1 MYLKI
6 AKEKVKYE
14 IPMLNGEPLLIK
26 IENVEENVREETITI
41 TTGSTGTTVITE
53 ITGTTGNTGT
63 TETIVVTGNTGTTE
77 TIVVTGNTGTTKIS
91 RDIRFAQLKIGTH
104 VESNYLSSDEP
115 YNGIIDGL
123 AYSINLDLTELDA
136 NGNIISEKKSYD
148 TTLIKLLKEK
158 VKTTLSLTDDD
169 LNVLAEVEWRNEPQT
184 IRLTIPVVEVIENS
198 YYRGLMDSL
207 ITANVIRYKVGDY
220 YILYLSY
227 IEDEHRAI
235 LEADENILIEE

>member
-53 ITGTTGNTGT
+53 ITGT
-63 TETIVVTGNTGTTE
+63 TGNTGTTE